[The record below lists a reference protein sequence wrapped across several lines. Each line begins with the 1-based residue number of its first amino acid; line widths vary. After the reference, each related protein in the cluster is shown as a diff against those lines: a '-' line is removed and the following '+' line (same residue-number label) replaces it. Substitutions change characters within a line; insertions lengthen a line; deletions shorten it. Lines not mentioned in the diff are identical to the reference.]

1 MQTNRYHRCLSSGLF
16 DKMPTSN
23 VNLTRLTVFKFKRVP
38 NLRLDYYL
46 AHAANLSRKEA
57 KIAISKGRVLVN
69 GESKLKA
76 NTSVTSSCQ
85 VILDKIPLSYQENR
99 YYMLHKPKGVVCALQ
114 DEEHDVVLDLLPN
127 DIQKELKIV
136 GRLDKDTTGL
146 LLLTTDGQWLHK
158 ITSPKHDCEK
168 TYLVTLAEPI
178 TDNAVTE
185 LEQGVL
191 LNGESDLTKPAKVSV
206 HSEKQISLTISEGKY
221 HQVKRM
227 LAAVGNKVEALHR
240 SQIGGVSL
248 TDELALGEFKA
259 LSPEQVAL
267 LA

>member
-1 MQTNRYHRCLSSGLF
+1 M
-16 DKMPTSN
+16 
-23 VNLTRLTVFKFKRVP
+23 
-38 NLRLDYYL
+38 RLDYYL

-57 KIAISKGRVLVN
+57 KIAIARGRVIVN

-76 NTSVTSSCQ
+76 NTNISDNCKVL
-85 VILDKIPLSYQENR
+85 LDKALISFQQNR
-99 YYMLHKPKGVVCALQ
+99 YYMMHKPAGVVCALKD
-114 DEEHDVVLDLLPN
+114 DEHEVVLDLIPHE
-127 DIQKELKIV
+127 IQKELKIV

-158 ITSPKHDCEK
+158 ITSPKHNCPK
-168 TYLVTLAEPI
+168 TYQVDLADAI
-178 TDNAVTE
+178 SDIAVEE

-191 LNGESDLTKPAKVSV
+191 LNGENDLTKAAQVIV

-227 LAAVGNKVEALHR
+227 LAAVGNKVVGLHR
-240 SQIGGVSL
+240 TQIGDVMLG
-248 TDELALGEFKA
+248 TDLALGEFKA

>member
-1 MQTNRYHRCLSSGLF
+1 
-16 DKMPTSN
+16 
-23 VNLTRLTVFKFKRVP
+23 
-38 NLRLDYYL
+38 LRLDYYL

-57 KIAISKGRVLVN
+57 KIAIAKGRVLVN

-76 NTSVTSSCQ
+76 NTSVTDSCD
-85 VILDKIPLSYQENR
+85 VILDKKSLSFQQNR
-99 YYMLHKPKGVVCALQ
+99 YYMMHKPEGVVCALQ
-114 DEEHDVVLDLLPN
+114 DDEHSVVLDLLPN
-127 DIQKELKIV
+127 EIKKELKVV

-158 ITSPKHDCEK
+158 ITSPKHDCPK
-168 TYLVTLAEPI
+168 TYLVDLADKIEQ
-178 TDNAVTE
+178 DAVNA

-191 LNGESDLTKPAKVSV
+191 LNGEIDLTKPAKVVV
-206 HSEKQISLTISEGKY
+206 HSDKQISLTISEGKY

-240 SQIGGVSL
+240 SQIGALVL
-248 TDELALGEFKA
+248 PEALPLGEFQE
-259 LSPEQVAL
+259 LSQEQAAL

>member
-1 MQTNRYHRCLSSGLF
+1 M
-16 DKMPTSN
+16 
-23 VNLTRLTVFKFKRVP
+23 
-38 NLRLDYYL
+38 RLDYYL

-57 KIAISKGRVLVN
+57 KIAIAKGRVLVN

-76 NTSVTSSCQ
+76 NSPVTDLCD
-85 VILDKIPLSYQENR
+85 VILDKSPLSFQQNR
-99 YYMLHKPKGVVCALQ
+99 YYMMYKPAGVVCALQ
-114 DEEHDVVLDLLPN
+114 DDEHDVVLDLLPHE
-127 DIQKELKIV
+127 IQKELKIV

-158 ITSPKHDCEK
+158 ITSPKHDCPK
-168 TYLVTLAEPI
+168 TYLVDLADEI
-178 TDNAVTE
+178 TKDAIE
-185 LEQGVL
+185 ALEKGVL
-191 LNGESDLTKPAKVSV
+191 LKGEIDLTKPAKVVS
-206 HSEKQISLTISEGKY
+206 HTEKQISLTISEGKY

-240 SQIGGVSL
+240 TQIGEVCLSQ
-248 TDELALGEFKA
+248 DMALGEFTE

>member
-1 MQTNRYHRCLSSGLF
+1 M
-16 DKMPTSN
+16 
-23 VNLTRLTVFKFKRVP
+23 
-38 NLRLDYYL
+38 RLDYYL

-57 KIAISKGRVLVN
+57 KIAIAKGRVLVN

-76 NTSVTSSCQ
+76 NTSVTDSCD
-85 VILDKIPLSYQENR
+85 VILDKKSLSFQQNR
-99 YYMLHKPKGVVCALQ
+99 YYMMHKPEGVVCALQ
-114 DEEHDVVLDLLPN
+114 DDEHSVVLDLLPN
-127 DIQKELKIV
+127 EIKKELKVV

-158 ITSPKHDCEK
+158 ITSPKHDCPK
-168 TYLVTLAEPI
+168 TYLVDLANKIEQ
-178 TDNAVTE
+178 DAVNA

-191 LNGESDLTKPAKVSV
+191 LNGEIDLTKPAKVVV
-206 HSEKQISLTISEGKY
+206 HSDKQISLTISEGKY

-240 SQIGGVSL
+240 SQIGALVL
-248 TDELALGEFKA
+248 PEALPLGEFQE
-259 LSPEQVAL
+259 LSQEQAAL

>member
-1 MQTNRYHRCLSSGLF
+1 M
-16 DKMPTSN
+16 
-23 VNLTRLTVFKFKRVP
+23 
-38 NLRLDYYL
+38 RLDYYL

-57 KIAISKGRVLVN
+57 KIAIAKGRVLVN

-76 NTSVTSSCQ
+76 NTSVTDSCD
-85 VILDKIPLSYQENR
+85 VILDKKSLSFQQNR
-99 YYMLHKPKGVVCALQ
+99 YYMMHKPEGVVCALQ
-114 DEEHDVVLDLLPN
+114 DDEHSVVLDLLPN
-127 DIQKELKIV
+127 EIKKELKVV

-158 ITSPKHDCEK
+158 ITSPKHDCPK
-168 TYLVTLAEPI
+168 TYLVDLADKIEQ
-178 TDNAVTE
+178 DAVNA

-191 LNGESDLTKPAKVSV
+191 LNGEIDLTKPAKVVV
-206 HSEKQISLTISEGKY
+206 HSDKQISLTISEGKY

-240 SQIGGVSL
+240 SQIGALVL
-248 TDELALGEFKA
+248 PEALPLGEFQE
-259 LSPEQVAL
+259 LSQEQAAL

>member
-1 MQTNRYHRCLSSGLF
+1 M
-16 DKMPTSN
+16 
-23 VNLTRLTVFKFKRVP
+23 
-38 NLRLDYYL
+38 RLDYYL

-57 KIAISKGRVLVN
+57 KIAIAKGRVLVN

-76 NTSVTSSCQ
+76 NTSVTDSCD
-85 VILDKIPLSYQENR
+85 VILDKKSLSFQQNR
-99 YYMLHKPKGVVCALQ
+99 YYMMHKPEGVVCALQ
-114 DEEHDVVLDLLPN
+114 DDEHSVVLDLLPN
-127 DIQKELKIV
+127 EIKKELKVV

-158 ITSPKHDCEK
+158 ITSPKHDCPK
-168 TYLVTLAEPI
+168 TYLVDLADKIEQ
-178 TDNAVTE
+178 DAVNA

-191 LNGESDLTKPAKVSV
+191 LNGEIDLTKPAKVEV
-206 HSEKQISLTISEGKY
+206 HSDKQISLTISEGKY

-240 SQIGGVSL
+240 SQIGALVL
-248 TDELALGEFKA
+248 PEALPLGEFQE
-259 LSPEQVAL
+259 LSQEQAAL